1 MKKKIIL
8 GVAILTLM
16 SGCGKTIPTL
26 ENGQN
31 AVVTFEDGS
40 KISVDELYNE
50 LKKSYATSLIIDMID
65 KKILEDQYKDEI
77 EASKTYATNY
87 IDSLKNYSKDENG
100 KYNEQELLA
109 SIKQYY
115 GYNSLEEFQESVRIN
130 FLRNKAIDDYA
141 AGLISDKD
149 IEKYYEDE
157 IVGDREVLHIQIIP
171 DVKDSMTDEE
181 KKSKEEEAENKAK
194 AIIASLKKGEKSF
207 EDLAKENSQDDSTKE
222 SGGSLGFINK
232 GDYGSD
238 EFDKEVYNLK
248 VGEFSTTPVKTTN
261 GYEIVFVKSENEKAS
276 LDSKKDEIKKT
287 LADKKL
293 TEDAT
298 LQVTAIS
305 EFRKSKGVNIIDSE
319 VNKDYNRYVDKLLEQ
334 ARQSNLNSSK

>member
-1 MKKKIIL
+1 
-8 GVAILTLM
+8 
-16 SGCGKTIPTL
+16 
-26 ENGQN
+26 
-31 AVVTFEDGS
+31 
-40 KISVDELYNE
+40 
-50 LKKSYATSLIIDMID
+50 
-65 KKILEDQYKDEI
+65 
-77 EASKTYATNY
+77 
-87 IDSLKNYSKDENG
+87 
-100 KYNEQELLA
+100 
-109 SIKQYY
+109 
-115 GYNSLEEFQESVRIN
+115 
-130 FLRNKAIDDYA
+130 
-141 AGLISDKD
+141 
-149 IEKYYEDE
+149 
-157 IVGDREVLHIQIIP
+157 
-171 DVKDSMTDEE
+171 MTDEE

-194 AIIASLKKGEKSF
+194 SIIASLKKGEKSF

-276 LDSKKDEIKKT
+276 LDSKKDDIKKT

-305 EFRKSKGVNIIDSE
+305 ELRKSKGVNIIDSE
-319 VNKDYNRYVDKLLEQ
+319 VNKDYNRYVDRLLEQ
-334 ARQSNLNSSK
+334 ARQSNLDSSK